1 MSNIITEYIQLTQEY
16 QSKYGNRT
24 ILLMQVGA
32 FYEVYGLKD
41 SCANISKSE
50 IVEFSQVCSLNIASK
65 SSTYLDQQVV
75 MAGFRDYTLEKYL
88 QKLTDAGFTT
98 VVYGQE
104 KDGKNITRKLQA
116 IYSQGTYIS
125 FDTEQ
130 LAQITNNI
138 VCIWAERIP
147 GTIPGTMTSKIRQE
161 SIVIGCACINI
172 FTGKSSIFEYQT
184 LYNINP
190 TTFDELSRFIS
201 ICLPSEVIIISNFQE
216 TQVNTILQYSGIQT
230 SNVHRVNIQDPSNI
244 KVQNCAK
251 QKYIQHILAQFYGEE
266 TFDQCS
272 EFSMNP
278 IAVQAFCYLLNFI
291 QEHNPNLVRK
301 IDLPTFNNT
310 SDRLILA
317 NHTLKQLNIID
328 DRSNDGKSCGHLS
341 SVLAFLN
348 RCCSPMGKRL
358 FQTQLLNPTFAES
371 WLNKEYQMIETMLCQ
386 GKPVLGHF
394 RKQISRIHDLEKISR
409 QLIIRK
415 IYPSSIY
422 NLYSSVQQTQQLNVC
437 LYENKDI
444 VEYLVNVSSVGELNI
459 SQVSTN
465 QSNLYIDKL
474 CLNILEFI
482 ESQLKIQDCKLISSI
497 QSFDENIIMSG
508 VSPKLDQILEKH
520 NMNNQNFKN
529 IHSYLNKLFQTND
542 TTSNQT
548 LTGGQPLTGCQP
560 LTGGQLHGSQ
570 LHNSQLHSNQ
580 LHSNQLHSS
589 QLHNNQL
596 HSSQDIEYIKI
607 HETEKSGQSLQIT
620 KKRSQTLKQ
629 ILLNLGKTTDRLDI
643 SETIKIKIS
652 DIKFTNASTAN
663 DEIDIPILVKVSKDI
678 LQSKD
683 ELNREIA
690 TAYNS
695 FLDKLETQCFQDIEK
710 ISNYI
715 AKFDVLV
722 CKSYLAI
729 EYKYCK
735 PEIIQET
742 TCVQTASNTAGITAS
757 NTSGI
762 TVQAQVQITELRHV
776 LIEHIQQNEIYVPND
791 IQFDQSN
798 KGILLYGTN
807 AVGKT
812 SLIRALGIA
821 VIMAQAGM
829 FVPCTKFIYKPY
841 TAIFSR
847 ILGNDNI
854 FKGLSTFAV
863 EMSELRVILKQSD
876 ENSLILGDELCSG
889 TETESALSIFMAGL
903 MELDK
908 KRASFIFATHFHEIM
923 KYDEMQELS
932 KIRIMHMAVHY
943 DRELDCLVY
952 DRKLRDGPGNRM
964 YGLEVCKSL
973 YLPEDF
979 LEKAYKIRNK
989 YNPEMKG
996 GLEHPTSSYN
1006 SQKIRGLCELCKV
1019 ELSQETHHI
1028 AEQHTAGQDGYIGT
1042 FHKNHKANLM
1052 ALCESCHHKQHDNR
1066 DEPIKNP
1073 VKCKTTKGI
1082 LVLNKLY
1089 KS

>member
-41 SCANISKSE
+41 SFANISKSE

-65 SSTYLDQQVV
+65 SSTYMDHQVV

-88 QKLTDAGFTT
+88 QKLTDSGFTT

-130 LAQITNNI
+130 SIQITNNI
-138 VCIWAERIP
+138 VCIWTERVQERVFNSNISNS
-147 GTIPGTMTSKIRQE
+147 SKINRQE

-201 ICLPSEVIIISNFQE
+201 ICLPSEVIIISNFKESQI
-216 TQVNTILQYSGIQT
+216 NNILQYSGIQT
-230 SNVHRVNIQDPSNI
+230 TNVHRVDIQDPSNI

-301 IDLPTFNNT
+301 IDIPIFNNT
-310 SDRLILA
+310 SNRLILA

-328 DRSNDGKSCGHLS
+328 DKSNDGNSCGHLS

-358 FQTQLLNPTFAES
+358 FQTQLLNPTFEES

-386 GKPVLGHF
+386 DKTIIGHF
-394 RKQISRIHDLEKISR
+394 RKQIKLINDLEKISR

-422 NLYSSVQQTQQLNVC
+422 NLYSSIKQIQQLNVC
-437 LYENKDI
+437 LYENTDI
-444 VEYLVNVSSVGELNI
+444 VEYLI
-459 SQVSTN
+459 D
-465 QSNLYIDKL
+465 QSCITIEYANSYIDKL

-497 QSFDENIIMSG
+497 QSFDKNIIMSG

-520 NMNNQNFKN
+520 NINNQNFKI
-529 IHSYLNKLFQTND
+529 IHSYLNKLFQSND
-542 TTSNQT
+542 LISNQS
-548 LTGGQPLTGCQP
+548 L
-560 LTGGQLHGSQ
+560 
-570 LHNSQLHSNQ
+570 
-580 LHSNQLHSS
+580 
-589 QLHNNQL
+589 NNNP
-596 HSSQDIEYIKI
+596 DMEYIKI

-620 KKRSQTLKQ
+620 KKRGQILKQ
-629 ILLNLGKTTDRLDI
+629 ILLNLGKTTDQLNI
-643 SETIKIKIS
+643 NETVKIKIT
-652 DIKFTNASTAN
+652 DIKFTNASATN
-663 DEIDIPILVKVSKDI
+663 DEIEIPILSKICKDI
-678 LQSKD
+678 LQSND
-683 ELNREIA
+683 ELNYEIA
-690 TAYNS
+690 IAYNS
-695 FLDKLETQCFQDIEK
+695 FLDKLENQCFQDIEK
-710 ISNYI
+710 ISKYI

-722 CKSYLAI
+722 CKAYLAI

-735 PEIIQET
+735 PEIIQE
-742 TCVQTASNTAGITAS
+742 SNM
-757 NTSGI
+757 
-762 TVQAQVQITELRHV
+762 VAQSQIKELRHV

-791 IQFDQSN
+791 IQFDHSN

-841 TAIFSR
+841 KSIFSR

-943 DRELDCLVY
+943 DQELDCLVY

-996 GLEHPTSSYN
+996 GLEHLSSSYN

-1019 ELSQETHHI
+1019 ELSHEIHHI
-1028 AEQHTAGQDGYIGT
+1028 AEQHTAGQDGYIGS

-1052 ALCESCHHKQHDNR
+1052 ALCESCHHKQHSVG
-1066 DEPIKNP
+1066 EPTKIK
-1073 VKCKTTKGI
+1073 VKRKTTKGI
-1082 LVLNKLY
+1082 MVLDKL
-1089 KS
+1089 